1 MWAGYRSAR
10 LSTRLLL
17 IVLTCLVPIIA
28 LAVWVE
34 YGQWA
39 ERRAQLG
46 DLALQQAELLN
57 GDVESIADGARI
69 LLSTVAQIRGVRDLA
84 PDCDQR
90 LADISRDLP
99 MFAFLALIDADGS
112 VACASRSGLYQND
125 GGTPAWVVDALAIT
139 GFSAGRYATAPVLN
153 TGFLPFA
160 LPLPGP
166 NPTRQRILVTGLD
179 LGWLAQHL
187 NQARQTGS
195 RFLANSVL
203 SVADRDGTIL
213 ARSPGH
219 AAFVGRRLPATALQ
233 LVSATQS
240 GVARLKS
247 IDGTERVLGY
257 IPNARSRHHL
267 LVAIGFYEPD
277 LMADINRASLRGGL
291 LLGAVAIGAFLLTLT
306 VARRFIGRPTKELL
320 EAARRWRAGDLAAT
334 APGQDH
340 RSEFGQI
347 ATAYND
353 LVRTLARREQ
363 ELREHAG
370 ALETRVAERTHE
382 LLVSNNRLQV
392 EIAERQNA
400 EAALVQS
407 QKLQVVGQLAGGIA
421 HDFNNLLATMQGS
434 LDLLARSVPPEQERQ
449 HGWIVRASGAV
460 HRGSRLT
467 KRLLAF
473 SRHQRLVVEASDVH
487 GLVSDLVPLLRTCT
501 HGQRIRIATALGA
514 GLWPAMVEAS
524 QVEAAILNLALNAR
538 DAMPDGGALT
548 IAASNT
554 VVAKGTEEIAAGD
567 YVTITVTD
575 TGVGM
580 TDEVAQRAFE
590 PFFTTKGTSGS
601 GLGLSQVDRMV
612 RESGGAVRLE
622 TAPGNGTSVTLLLPR
637 AVEMPRSDRPHLVE
651 RRPQSKLPVLVADDD
666 ADVLQVTA
674 DMLRQLGYR
683 VTTANNGQAALA
695 LPGEQ
700 PAIVILD
707 YAMPAMSGLEVAAVM
722 RARGFDG
729 LDHPR
734 DRLRRAGRGGGVR
747 AERIA
752 GCAAQ
757 AVHDQRSGSTVGG
770 GRGGRIAAARDV
782 M

>member
-1 MWAGYRSAR
+1 VWAGYRSAR

-17 IVLTCLVPIIA
+17 IVLACLMPIIA

-34 YGQWA
+34 YSHWT

-69 LLSTVAQIRGVRDLA
+69 LLSTVAQMREVGALA
-84 PDCDQR
+84 SDCNER
-90 LADISRDLP
+90 LGGIKHDLP
-99 MFAFLALIDADGS
+99 MFAFVALIDAGGS
-112 VACASRSGLYQND
+112 VVCTSRSGLYQSD
-125 GGTPAWVVDALAIT
+125 AGPPDWVRDALAAT
-139 GFSAGRYATAPVLN
+139 SFSAGRYATAPVFDD
-153 TGFLPFA
+153 GFLPFV
-160 LPLPGP
+160 LPLPAP
-166 NPTRQRILVTGLD
+166 DPARQRILVTGLD

-187 NQARQTGS
+187 NEVRQTGS

-203 SVADRDGTIL
+203 SVTDRDGTVL

-219 AAFVGRRLPATALQ
+219 SAFVGKRLPPTTLP
-233 LVSATQS
+233 LVSAARS
-240 GVARLKS
+240 GVARVMS
-247 IDGTERVLGY
+247 MDGTERVLGY
-257 IPNARSRHHL
+257 IPAARSRHHL

-277 LMADINRASLRGGL
+277 LMADINQASLRGGL
-291 LLGAVAIGAFLLTLT
+291 LLIAVAIGAFILTLT
-306 VARRFIGRPTKELL
+306 LARRFIGRPTKELL
-320 EAARRWRAGDLAAT
+320 EAARRWRAGDLTAT
-334 APGQDH
+334 APDQDQ

-353 LVRTLARREQ
+353 LVRTLSRREQ
-363 ELREHAG
+363 ELRGHAG
-370 ALETRVAERTHE
+370 ALEARVAERTHE

-467 KRLLAF
+467 RRLLAF

-501 HGQRIRIATALGA
+501 HGQRIRIATALDA

-538 DAMPDGGALT
+538 DAMPDGGTLT

-554 VVAKGTEEIAAGD
+554 VVAKGTDEIAAGN

-575 TGVGM
+575 TGLGM
-580 TDEVAQRAFE
+580 TDEVARRAFE

-612 RESGGAVRLE
+612 RESGGAVRLA

-637 AVEMPRSDRPHLVE
+637 AAEMPKGDRPHIVE
-651 RRPQSKLPVLVADDD
+651 RTSQSKLPVLVADDD

-722 RARGFDG
+722 RARGFEGSIILATGYAELGVVEECELSG
-729 LDHPR
+729 LQ
-734 DRLRRAGRGGGVR
+734 GVLHKPYTISDLEALL
-747 AERIA
+747 AE
-752 GCAAQ
+752 
-757 AVHDQRSGSTVGG
+757 VE
-770 GRGGRIAAARDV
+770 AAASLQPAT
-782 M
+782 